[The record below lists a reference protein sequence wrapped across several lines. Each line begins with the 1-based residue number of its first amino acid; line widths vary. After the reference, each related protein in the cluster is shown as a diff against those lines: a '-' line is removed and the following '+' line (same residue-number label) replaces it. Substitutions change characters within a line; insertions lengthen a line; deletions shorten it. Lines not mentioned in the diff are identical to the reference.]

1 MITLQGIPVSGGTV
15 REKIL
20 VYTPFTAEIQTRS
33 LAPEA
38 VDEEIARFEAVFSAA
53 QAELKS
59 LAQSLP
65 DADARAIMD
74 AHLELLTDPAVHDGA
89 CQQIR
94 QALVYADQAVE
105 DVLEPL
111 AQALEASGEAVF
123 AERAADLRDIKR
135 RLLRI
140 YAGEQEMDLSRLDAP
155 VILAAYD
162 LLPSDTASMDT
173 AHVRSIVTQ
182 VGGTTSH
189 TAILARSYGIPAIL
203 GIPGLMDVV
212 KNGMDACLDA
222 SSGVLTLQ
230 PDAQTIAMFEKKC
243 AAAHRLRLAQE
254 KFAHLPMQTADGVRI
269 ELGANIGSS
278 SDAELAA
285 CGQADYIGLFRTEF
299 LYMGCSHLPTEDEQL
314 AAYRHVLQER
324 PERPV
329 TVRTLDIGGDKQL
342 PYFHLPKEENPFL
355 GCRAIRLCFANP
367 ELLKPQLRALLRA
380 STAGTLWIMLPMV
393 SALEQISAARTLI
406 RETAE
411 ELEAEG
417 IPVSKEIKLGVMI
430 EIPSLALMA
439 DACAQ
444 AVDFASIGTNDLC
457 QYLTAAARGNP
468 AVSSCYQPY
477 HPALFRLIGE
487 VSRAFAR
494 AGKPL
499 SVCGEL
505 GGDPLAAPVLVGLG
519 LRKLSMSQA
528 AACPVK
534 MQLNAYPLSQL
545 ESIADRVC
553 ACPTASEVEA
563 LLHRY
568 FDIREEQ

>member
-1 MITLQGIPVSGGTV
+1 MITLQGTAVSGGAV

-20 VYTPFTAEIQTRS
+20 VYTPFTAEIQARS

-38 VDEEIARFEAVFSAA
+38 VDEETARFEAAFSAA
-53 QAELKS
+53 QTELSALAES
-59 LAQSLP
+59 LS

-74 AHLELLTDPAVHDGA
+74 AHLELLTDPAVHDGV

-140 YAGEQEMDLSRLDAP
+140 YAGKQKMDLSRLDAP

-173 AHVRSIVTQ
+173 AHVRGIVTQ
-182 VGGTTSH
+182 VGGATSH

-203 GIPGLMDVV
+203 GIPGLMEAVE
-212 KNGMDACLDA
+212 NGMDACLDA
-222 SSGVLTLQ
+222 SSGVLTLR
-230 PDAQTIAMFEKKC
+230 PDAQTAAMFEKKC
-243 AAAHRLRLAQE
+243 AAMRRLRMAEE
-254 KFAHLPMQTADGVRI
+254 KYAKLPMQTADGVRI

-278 SDAELAA
+278 GDAELAA
-285 CGQADYIGLFRTEF
+285 CEQADYIGLFRTEF
-299 LYMGCSHLPTEDEQL
+299 LYMGCDHLPTEDEQL
-314 AAYRHVLQER
+314 AAYRRVLQAR

-342 PYFHLPKEENPFL
+342 PYFRLPKEDNPFL
-355 GCRAIRLCFANP
+355 GCRAIRLCFTNP
-367 ELLKPQLRALLRA
+367 ELFKPQLRALLRA

-393 SALEQISAARTLI
+393 SALEQIDAARAMI
-406 RETAE
+406 RETAG

-417 IPVSKEIKLGVMI
+417 FPVSKAIKLGVMI

-457 QYLTAAARGNP
+457 QYLTAADRGNP
-468 AVSSCYQPY
+468 AVGDCYQPY

-505 GGDPLAAPVLVGLG
+505 GGDPLAAPILVGLG
-519 LRKLSMSQA
+519 LRKLSMSQS
-528 AACPVK
+528 AACSVK
-534 MQLNAYPLSQL
+534 MQLSAYLLSQL

-553 ACPTASEVEA
+553 ACTTAPEA
-563 LLHRY
+563 EAILRHY

>member
-1 MITLQGIPVSGGTV
+1 MITLQGTAVSGGAV

-20 VYTPFTAEIQTRS
+20 VYTPFTAEIQVRS

-38 VDEEIARFEAVFSAA
+38 VDEETARFEAAFSAA
-53 QAELKS
+53 QAELSALAES
-59 LAQSLP
+59 LS

-74 AHLELLTDPAVHDGA
+74 AHLELLTDPAVHDGV

-111 AQALEASGEAVF
+111 AQVLEASGEAVF

-135 RLLRI
+135 RLLRV
-140 YAGEQEMDLSRLDAP
+140 YAGKQEMDLSRLDAP

-173 AHVRSIVTQ
+173 AHVRGIVTQ
-182 VGGTTSH
+182 VGGATSH

-203 GIPGLMDVV
+203 GIPGLMEAVE
-212 KNGMDACLDA
+212 NGMDACLDA
-222 SSGVLTLQ
+222 SSGVLTLR
-230 PDAQTIAMFEKKC
+230 PDEQTAAMFEKKC
-243 AAAHRLRLAQE
+243 AAMRRLRMAEEKYAQ
-254 KFAHLPMQTADGVRI
+254 LPMQTADGVRI

-278 SDAELAA
+278 GDAELAA
-285 CGQADYIGLFRTEF
+285 CEQADYIGLFRTEF
-299 LYMGCSHLPTEDEQL
+299 LYMGCDHLPTEDEQL
-314 AAYRHVLQER
+314 TAYRRVLQAR

-342 PYFHLPKEENPFL
+342 PYFQLPKEDNPFL
-355 GCRAIRLCFANP
+355 GCRAIRLCFAKP
-367 ELLKPQLRALLRA
+367 ELFKPQLRALLRA

-393 SALEQISAARTLI
+393 SALEQIDAAKALI
-406 RETAE
+406 RETAG

-417 IPVSKEIKLGVMI
+417 FPVSKEIKLGVMI

-457 QYLTAAARGNP
+457 QYLTAADRGNP
-468 AVSSCYQPY
+468 AVGGCYQPY

-519 LRKLSMSQA
+519 LRKLSMSQS
-528 AACPVK
+528 AACSVK
-534 MQLNAYPLSQL
+534 MQLSAYPLSQL

-553 ACPTASEVEA
+553 ACTTAPEA
-563 LLHRY
+563 EAILRHY
-568 FDIREEQ
+568 FDIREE

>member
-1 MITLQGIPVSGGTV
+1 MITLQGTAVSGGAV

-20 VYTPFTAEIQTRS
+20 VYTPFTAEIQVRS

-38 VDEEIARFEAVFSAA
+38 VDEETARFEAAFSAA
-53 QAELKS
+53 QAELSALAES
-59 LAQSLP
+59 LS

-74 AHLELLTDPAVHDGA
+74 AHLELLTDPAVHDGV

-135 RLLRI
+135 RLLRV
-140 YAGEQEMDLSRLDAP
+140 YAGKQEMDLSRLDAP

-173 AHVRSIVTQ
+173 AHVRGIVTQ
-182 VGGTTSH
+182 VGGATSH

-203 GIPGLMDVV
+203 GIPGLMEAVE
-212 KNGMDACLDA
+212 NGMDACLDA
-222 SSGVLTLQ
+222 SSGVLTLR
-230 PDAQTIAMFEKKC
+230 PDEQTAAMFEKKC
-243 AAAHRLRLAQE
+243 AAMRRLRMAEEKYAQ
-254 KFAHLPMQTADGVRI
+254 LPMQTADGVRI

-278 SDAELAA
+278 GDAELAA
-285 CGQADYIGLFRTEF
+285 CEQADYIGLFRTEF
-299 LYMGCSHLPTEDEQL
+299 LYMGCDHLPTEDEQL
-314 AAYRHVLQER
+314 TAYRRVLQAR

-342 PYFHLPKEENPFL
+342 PYFQLPKEDNPFL
-355 GCRAIRLCFANP
+355 GCRAIRLCFAKP
-367 ELLKPQLRALLRA
+367 ELFKPQLRALLRA

-393 SALEQISAARTLI
+393 SALEQIDAAKALI
-406 RETAE
+406 RETAG

-417 IPVSKEIKLGVMI
+417 FPVSKEIKLGVMI

-457 QYLTAAARGNP
+457 QYLTAADRGNP
-468 AVSSCYQPY
+468 AVGGCYQPY

-519 LRKLSMSQA
+519 LRKLSMSQS
-528 AACPVK
+528 AACSVK
-534 MQLNAYPLSQL
+534 MQLSAYPLSQL

-553 ACPTASEVEA
+553 ACTTAPEA
-563 LLHRY
+563 EAILRHY
-568 FDIREEQ
+568 FDIREE